1 MSIRKIATLGHPILR
16 QVAQEVP
23 VTEIDS
29 DIIQRIILD
38 LLDTVE
44 DANGA
49 GLAAPQIHESL
60 RIVVLKL
67 DLDAFEIWINPII
80 TPLTEE
86 YMMTFEGCLSVPD
99 LRGAVIRPQK
109 IHVSYYNEKGQ
120 RLERDIEGY
129 SAVVAQHECDHL
141 DGVIYVDKT
150 EPGTL
155 CFLKEYKKY
164 RDSILDYAF
173 GPEEEES
180 NAE

>member
-1 MSIRKIATLGHPILR
+1 M
-16 QVAQEVP
+16 
-23 VTEIDS
+23 
-29 DIIQRIILD
+29 
-38 LLDTVE
+38 
-44 DANGA
+44 
-49 GLAAPQIHESL
+49 
-60 RIVVLKL
+60 
-67 DLDAFEIWINPII
+67 
-80 TPLTEE
+80 
-86 YMMTFEGCLSVPD
+86 SVPD

-150 EPGTL
+150 ESGTL

-173 GPEEEES
+173 GPEEEEP
-180 NAE
+180 NVK

>member
-16 QVAQEVP
+16 QVAKKVP
-23 VTEIDS
+23 IEEIGS
-29 DIIQRIILD
+29 DMIQRIILD
-38 LLDTVE
+38 LLDTVN

-67 DLDAFEIWINPII
+67 DLDEFEIWINPVI
-80 TPLTEE
+80 TTIAED

-109 IHVSYYNEKGQ
+109 IHVSYCNEKGQ
-120 RLERDIEGY
+120 SMEREIEGY
-129 SAVVAQHECDHL
+129 SAIIAQHECDHL
-141 DGVIYVDKT
+141 DGVIYVDKI
-150 EPGTL
+150 EQGTL
-155 CFLKEYKKY
+155 CFLQEYRKY
-164 RDSILDYAF
+164 RESILNYAF

-180 NAE
+180 DAQ

>member
-23 VTEIDS
+23 VEEIGS
-29 DIIQRIILD
+29 DMIQRIILD
-38 LLDTVE
+38 LLDTVY

-60 RIVVLKL
+60 RIIVLKL
-67 DLDAFEIWINPII
+67 DLAEFEIWINPVLTPI
-80 TPLTEE
+80 TDE

-99 LRGAVIRPQK
+99 LRGAVVRAQK

-120 RLERDIEGY
+120 RIEREIEGY
-129 SAVVAQHECDHL
+129 SAIVVQHECDHL
-141 DGVIYVDKT
+141 DGVIYVDKI

-155 CFLKEYKKY
+155 CFLKEYRKY
-164 RDSILDYAF
+164 RESILDYAF
-173 GPEEEES
+173 ELEEE
-180 NAE
+180 NPNV